1 MGIGKTTISQCSAY
15 ENIIFCW
22 VMHEQSIIDQL
33 LQTLSMLEL
42 YSAMSKTT
50 SDTMIFQNSFP
61 ENSAS
66 ENRTFHD
73 VSSESC

>member
-1 MGIGKTTISQCSAY
+1 MVLPSASPAEILTDIRNY
-15 ENIIFCW
+15 CDES
-22 VMHEQSIIDQL
+22 EQSIIDQL

-42 YSAMSKTT
+42 YSAMSKST

-66 ENRTFHD
+66 ENRAFHD